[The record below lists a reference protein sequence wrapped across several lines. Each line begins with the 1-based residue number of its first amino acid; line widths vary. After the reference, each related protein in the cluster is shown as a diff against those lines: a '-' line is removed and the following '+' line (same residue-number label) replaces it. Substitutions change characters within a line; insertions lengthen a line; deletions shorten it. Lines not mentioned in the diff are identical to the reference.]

1 MLSSVVIMWRRM
13 LVKICGVDSWDS
25 ECSTSSEPLTRHRN
39 SGQRSVS
46 KGNGAEISTP
56 EQKPGSKQGLRGEKL
71 EDKAGA

>member
-1 MLSSVVIMWRRM
+1 MGKNVSQNLW
-13 LVKICGVDSWDS
+13 CGQLGLRVQQMFRA
-25 ECSTSSEPLTRHRN
+25 TNKRHRN

-56 EQKPGSKQGLRGEKL
+56 EQKPDSKQGLRGEKL